1 MFICLLFKYIY
12 VIRRKEHSISAS
24 KVKGLRKMGNDL
36 NAEKERLYTPQQ
48 SRNKLG
54 TVFNEKIVVSPV
66 PFAVSTRES
75 FSTLKTIPIRFM
87 GQALEISSS
96 QGDIF

>member
-1 MFICLLFKYIY
+1 
-12 VIRRKEHSISAS
+12 
-24 KVKGLRKMGNDL
+24 MGNDL

-96 QGDIF
+96 QGDIFFNVDMVLYNIIDVTHLLTDI

>member
-1 MFICLLFKYIY
+1 
-12 VIRRKEHSISAS
+12 
-24 KVKGLRKMGNDL
+24 MGNDL

-96 QGDIF
+96 QGDIFFNVDMVLYNIIDVTHLLIDI